1 MTPKKRKEDENDKD
15 EDDEDEDPYDL
26 FKKFGNPE
34 DLFKNFDLGK
44 FFNAEQFQQI
54 FKQVFKQIMKD
65 LPKNL
70 QDMTPEEITREIWKN
85 RHKYIKSPIMYGFNI
100 TSGPDGKPV
109 IDSFGTLKP
118 ETYTGKTK
126 VKKEREPLVEVSQ
139 DANQIIVV
147 AEMPGV
153 TRDDIELKA
162 TTRSLTISTRPE
174 SNRKYFKEVKLPTAI
189 NSDYAKARYVN
200 GILEIKLKKID
211 ERETDIKISD

>member
-1 MTPKKRKEDENDKD
+1 MPPKERNED
-15 EDDEDEDPYDL
+15 EDDEDESEDPFDL
-26 FKKFGNPE
+26 FKKFGDPE
-34 DLFKNFDLGK
+34 KLFKNFDMGK

-54 FKQVFKQIMKD
+54 FKEVFRQIMKD

-85 RHKYIKSPIMYGFNI
+85 RHKYIKGPIMYGFNI
-100 TSGPDGKPV
+100 TSGPDGKPTV
-109 IDSFGTLKP
+109 DSFGTIKP
-118 ETYTGKTK
+118 ETFTGKTK
-126 VKKEREPLVEVSQ
+126 VKKEREPLVEVSE

-162 TTRSLTISTRPE
+162 TTRSLTISTKPE
-174 SNRKYFKEVKLPTAI
+174 SNREYFKEVKLPTAI

-211 ERETDIKISD
+211 EKETDIKIDS